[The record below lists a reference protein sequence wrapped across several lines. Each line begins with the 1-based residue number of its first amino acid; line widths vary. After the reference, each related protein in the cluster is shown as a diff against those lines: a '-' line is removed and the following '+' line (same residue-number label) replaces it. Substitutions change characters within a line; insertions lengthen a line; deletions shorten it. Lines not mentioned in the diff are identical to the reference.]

1 MSLPHLLLCS
11 IAIFCVL
18 YAPQPLLSVFAHQY
32 QITPAKSGMLM
43 SVTMLPLAIAPIC
56 YGLLFTKRNPLKIIK
71 VVMLLLA
78 LCCVGFALSGH
89 FQWMLAIRFVE
100 GLLLPAA
107 LTAMTGYLGRTYQH
121 TQLKRTMSWYIGSTI
136 VGGYLGRTLAANFA
150 VWFNWQSFY
159 LLNAVTLV
167 LLAWWIKPA
176 RAQAVSSQANHPLAY
191 LKPLKQANLLSLY
204 GAVFCMFFCFAALLN
219 YLPFILSNDY
229 QVSDP
234 RLIGWVYTGY
244 LIGACLSLSTP
255 LLSKLSTCMWQIL
268 SGLFALYCL
277 TILGMVWH
285 HFWVFLVL
293 FTVFCACM
301 FMIHASAAPLA
312 NQLSK
317 AEATV
322 TNGAY
327 VSFYYCGGALG
338 SYLPGIIY
346 QRWGLVY
353 FLLTLLFVCSGGLL
367 LVWRNYCQTEPE
379 KASLIHKSS

>member
-11 IAIFCVL
+11 VAIFCVL
-18 YAPQPLLSVFAHQY
+18 YAPQPLLSLFAQHY
-32 QITPAKSGMLM
+32 QITPAKAGMLM
-43 SVTMLPLAIAPIC
+43 SVTMLPLAVAPIC
-56 YGLLFTKRNPLKIIK
+56 YGLIFTNRNPLKIIK
-71 VVMLLLA
+71 TVMLLLA
-78 LCCVGFALSGH
+78 LCCIGFAYNGQ
-89 FQWMLAIRFVE
+89 FEWMLAIRFAE

-121 TQLKRTMSWYIGSTI
+121 NQLKRTMSWYIGSTI
-136 VGGYLGRTLAANFA
+136 AGGYLGRTLAANFS

-159 LLNAVTLV
+159 LLNAVTLA
-167 LLAWWIKPA
+167 LLAWWIKPKHAQLVHSTA
-176 RAQAVSSQANHPLAY
+176 RRPLAY

-219 YLPFILSNDY
+219 FLPFILSNDY
-229 QVSDP
+229 QISDP

-244 LIGACLSLSTP
+244 LIGACLSLFTP
-255 LLSKLSTCMWQIL
+255 LLSKLSNSMWQIL
-268 SGLFALYCL
+268 SGLFAVYCL
-277 TILGMVWH
+277 TIVGMLWH
-285 HFWVFLVL
+285 HFWLFLAL
-293 FTVFCACM
+293 FTLFCACM

-338 SYLPGIIY
+338 SYLPGLIY

-353 FLLTLLFVCSGGLL
+353 FLLSILLVCSGGLL
-367 LVWRNYCQTEPE
+367 LVWRNHRRGLSGKTARPRE
-379 KASLIHKSS
+379 SH

>member
-11 IAIFCVL
+11 VAIFCVL
-18 YAPQPLLSVFAHQY
+18 YAPQPLLSLFAESY
-32 QITPAKSGMLM
+32 QVAPAKAGMLM
-43 SVTMLPLAIAPIC
+43 SLTMLPLAIAPIC
-56 YGLLFTKRNPLKIIK
+56 YGLLFTKRNPLRIIK
-71 VVMLLLA
+71 ASMLMLA
-78 LCCVGFALSGH
+78 LCCIGFAFSGD
-89 FQWMLAIRFVE
+89 FQWMMAIRFVQ

-121 TQLKRTMSWYIGSTI
+121 SQLKRSMSWYIGSTI
-136 VGGYLGRTLAANFA
+136 AGGYLGRTLAANFA
-150 VWFNWQSFY
+150 VWFDWQSFY
-159 LLNAVTLV
+159 LLNAITLII
-167 LLAWWIKPA
+167 LALWIKPQ
-176 RAQAVSSQANHPLAY
+176 RAQVVSSAANHPLAY
-191 LKPLKQANLLSLY
+191 LKPLRQADLLGLY

-229 QVSDP
+229 KISDP

-244 LIGACLSLSTP
+244 LVGACLSLSTP
-255 LLSKLSTCMWQIL
+255 LLSKLRASMWQIL

-277 TILGMVWH
+277 TIVGMLWH
-285 HFWVFLVL
+285 SFWLFLVL
-293 FTVFCACM
+293 FTLFCACM

-338 SYLPGIIY
+338 SYLPGLIY
-346 QRWGLVY
+346 QRWGLSY
-353 FLLTLLFVCSGGLL
+353 FLLSLLLVCSAGLL
-367 LVWRNYCQTEPE
+367 LVWRNHSRARPDKTALSP
-379 KASLIHKSS
+379 KF